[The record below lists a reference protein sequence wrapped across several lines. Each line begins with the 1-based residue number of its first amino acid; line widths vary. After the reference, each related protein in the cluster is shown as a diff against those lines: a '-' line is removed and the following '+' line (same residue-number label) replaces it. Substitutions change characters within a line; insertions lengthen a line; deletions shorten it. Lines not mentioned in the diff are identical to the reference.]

1 MQGPC
6 LKRRR
11 RTDKCVACAA
21 PDRRHQLNETDG
33 CADQFTLCVST
44 IRAETTANSASV
56 DLQT

>member
-1 MQGPC
+1 MRGSH

-11 RTDKCVACAA
+11 HNDKWVACAA
-21 PDRRHQLNETDG
+21 PDRHHLQATDG